1 MAALGISFLLALV
14 SGCGGPE
21 REYRVPRS
29 LCGTQ
34 VAPASVEPFLPGGKE
49 ISEND
54 WTRTEKIGTSS
65 CTLSVDGEWEFKIE
79 GVWALRKDLE
89 ARGYGINYPTRIRGG
104 KYIVGERAA
113 ATHFSCFNPKARL
126 GTPTPPGEKH
136 KTVPAD
142 TYVIE
147 VDARSQPED
156 REESKKAME
165 RFIVPF
171 AKELKKQLPCQ
182 ERG

>member
-1 MAALGISFLLALV
+1 MLAFFCIFLL
-14 SGCGGPE
+14 SGCSDSGRGYQLPGN
-21 REYRVPRS
+21 
-29 LCGTQ
+29 LCGIKISPET
-34 VAPASVEPFLPGGKE
+34 VAPFLPNGKE
-49 ISEND
+49 LSEND
-54 WTRTEKIGTSS
+54 WTKSADSANSS
-65 CTLSVDGEWEFKIE
+65 CALSVDGSEELNITGSWELQSTLKKR
-79 GVWALRKDLE
+79 L
-89 ARGYGINYPTRIRGG
+89 YGINYPTRIHDG

-171 AKELKKQLPCQ
+171 TKELKKQLPCQ
-182 ERG
+182 ERE